1 VRDGDR
7 LPAGSHQRSSFE
19 FPEPGPSGPVRTP
32 APSQALIDQ
41 LAEADLAHRLAETRK
56 VDAEVRLV
64 EDDRRHRRAE
74 TREVEVR
81 AAEGE
86 ARTSLIQRQEEKVA
100 GEIAQQPLEAQ
111 EREARTARDEA
122 ATLRDLALTLSP
134 FLVLAIG
141 FITGSIDAGHLAGHG
156 SDLIGDKLWLLPN
169 LTGR

>member
-1 VRDGDR
+1 MRDGDR

-32 APSQALIDQ
+32 APSQALIDR
-41 LAEADLAHRLAETRK
+41 LAEADLAHRSAKTRK
-56 VDAEVRLV
+56 VDADVGLV
-64 EDDRRHRRAE
+64 EDDRRLRRVE

-86 ARTSLIQRQEEKVA
+86 ARTSLIERQEEKVA
-100 GEIAQQPLEAQ
+100 GEIAQQPLEAR
-111 EREARTARDEA
+111 EREARIARDEA

-141 FITGSIDAGHLAGHG
+141 LIAGSIDASHLAGGGH
-156 SDLIGDKLWLLPN
+156 DLLGNKLWLLPS
-169 LTGR
+169 LAGR